1 MVGRSV
7 DKKDEIRAYIKA
19 RSKLGCSLKKLMTEI
34 STAFGPS
41 CVSYDTVRRW
51 KKKFE
56 SGVESIKNAPKSGR
70 PKSAS
75 RKEIV
80 SKIKEII
87 EGDARF
93 TVRDI
98 ARKVGISLSK
108 VHLILK
114 KHLKVR
120 KIPARWVPHLLTDE
134 QKRQR
139 VKVAKMLLQMFP
151 KYDKKQFANVVT
163 GDETWVHYFEPVRK
177 VSNKIWATKHSKRPI
192 IAKRSLSTKKVLYAI
207 FFSGEGVA
215 IKVLVKKG
223 KSITGKYYKDV
234 VLKKL
239 KKYYQKR
246 RPATGFKHV
255 RLLHD
260 NAPAHAS
267 AIVTA
272 FLKKEKVCE
281 QICEVAGISLNDDN
295 LVFSSPST
303 LFKSYRDDGMVIT
316 KGSVKRRTDKSIF
329 SLTCVHN
336 YVWKLKEAS
345 CDCSKAAPLLHF
357 FFVHASMV
365 SCGICLL
372 LFFCHHENTPI

>member
-1 MVGRSV
+1 ME
-7 DKKDEIRAYIKA
+7 KKI
-19 RSKLGCSLKKLMTEI
+19 
-34 STAFGPS
+34 
-41 CVSYDTVRRW
+41 
-51 KKKFE
+51 E
-56 SGVESIKNAPKSGR
+56 SGVESIKNALKSGW

-93 TVRDI
+93 TVRHI
-98 ARKVGISLSK
+98 ARKVGISLST

-120 KIPARWVPHLLTDE
+120 KISARLVPHLLTDE

-139 VKVAKMLLQMFP
+139 VKVAKKLLQMFP

-177 VSNKIWATKHSKRPI
+177 VSNKIWTTKHSKRPI

-215 IKVLVKKG
+215 IKVPVKKG

-255 RLLHD
+255 RILHD
-260 NAPAHAS
+260 NASAHTS

-272 FLKKEKVCE
+272 FLKKKKVTVLPHPPTHPPRIP
-281 QICEVAGISLNDDN
+281 QTVPHVIS
-295 LVFSSPST
+295 
-303 LFKSYRDDGMVIT
+303 
-316 KGSVKRRTDKSIF
+316 
-329 SLTCVHN
+329 
-336 YVWKLKEAS
+336 
-345 CDCSKAAPLLHF
+345 
-357 FFVHASMV
+357 
-365 SCGICLL
+365 
-372 LFFCHHENTPI
+372 FCFRN

>member
-98 ARKVGISLSK
+98 ARKVGISLST

-120 KIPARWVPHLLTDE
+120 KISARWVPHLLTDE

-139 VKVAKMLLQMFP
+139 VKVAKKLLQMFP
-151 KYDKKQFANVVT
+151 KYDKKQFANVVI

-177 VSNKIWATKHSKRPI
+177 VSNKSWATKHNKRPI

-207 FFSGEGVA
+207 FFSGEEVT
-215 IKVLVKKG
+215 IKVPVKKG
-223 KSITGKYYKDV
+223 KSKDV

-246 RPATGFKHV
+246 RPVTGFKYV

-260 NAPAHAS
+260 NAPAHTS

-272 FLKKEKVCE
+272 FLKKEKVTVLPHPTPPPTPPPYSPDLAPCDFFLFPKLKAFL
-281 QICEVAGISLNDDN
+281 AGRKYQSRQALGSAIHQYLIT
-295 LVFSSPST
+295 VP
-303 LFKSYRDDGMVIT
+303 KSAYRDAFKKWIHRLKLCISSHVEYFEGMKWV
-316 KGSVKRRTDKSIF
+316 
-329 SLTCVHN
+329 
-336 YVWKLKEAS
+336 
-345 CDCSKAAPLLHF
+345 LL
-357 FFVHASMV
+357 
-365 SCGICLL
+365 G
-372 LFFCHHENTPI
+372 

>member
-1 MVGRSV
+1 MPFEYTQSLTTAVKIVGRSV
-7 DKKDEIRAYIKA
+7 DKKDEIQAYIKA
-19 RSKLGCSLKKLMTEI
+19 HSKLGCSLKKLMTEI

-41 CVSYDTVRRW
+41 CVSYDTVQRW

-75 RKEIV
+75 CKEIV

-87 EGDARF
+87 EGYARF
-93 TVRDI
+93 TVPDI
-98 ARKVGISLSK
+98 AGKVGISLST

-120 KIPARWVPHLLTDE
+120 KMSARWVPHLLTDQ

-139 VKVAKMLLQMFP
+139 VKVAKKLLQMFP

-192 IAKRSLSTKKVLYAI
+192 IAKCSLSTKVLYAI

-215 IKVLVKKG
+215 IKVPVKKG

-260 NAPAHAS
+260 NAPAHTS
-267 AIVTA
+267 AIVA
-272 FLKKEKVCE
+272 VFLKKEKVTVLPHPPYSPDLAPCDFFLFPK
-281 QICEVAGISLNDDN
+281 VKAFLAG
-295 LVFSSPST
+295 
-303 LFKSYRDDGMVIT
+303 
-316 KGSVKRRTDKSIF
+316 
-329 SLTCVHN
+329 
-336 YVWKLKEAS
+336 WKYQS
-345 CDCSKAAPLLHF
+345 R
-357 FFVHASMV
+357 
-365 SCGICLL
+365 
-372 LFFCHHENTPI
+372 